1 MSDSVSKPS
10 ITSLIHDYYAQKP
23 NFTQHIGK
31 PSTDADAPSEDL
43 EALHLRSNP
52 KDFPSPEEIRR
63 AFLRKGGYLRKK
75 PANMP
80 VHPAEEHA
88 SGNITDQ
95 VAKDSK
101 DSTASSHPLHQEDTG
116 ASSGGS
122 IGAMAHKANPGPVMP
137 ENMPE
142 KASKEELKKRAEE
155 LNK

>member
-1 MSDSVSKPS
+1 MTLLPRTSLGTTPPPPEHQTNLNYVIRSRSSCLPARPSYITMSDSVSKPS

-88 SGNITDQ
+88 SGSRCPPRRDFSAALLGQ
-95 VAKDSK
+95 
-101 DSTASSHPLHQEDTG
+101 
-116 ASSGGS
+116 
-122 IGAMAHKANPGPVMP
+122 
-137 ENMPE
+137 
-142 KASKEELKKRAEE
+142 
-155 LNK
+155 